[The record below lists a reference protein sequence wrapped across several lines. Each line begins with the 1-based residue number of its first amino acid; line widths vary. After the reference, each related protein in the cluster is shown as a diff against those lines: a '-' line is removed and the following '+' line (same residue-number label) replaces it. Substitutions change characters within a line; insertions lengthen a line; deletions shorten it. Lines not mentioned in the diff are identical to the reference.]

1 MDQGRADSIPEL
13 LKPEE
18 YVAKRRVMRK
28 EFDLAGTIK

>member
-13 LKPEE
+13 LKAKE
-18 YVAKRRVMRK
+18 YVAKRRVVCK